1 MAPLPD
7 VKDSKALDNATK
19 LHEVLATRTAPAAT
33 GKPFLEN
40 DLGVLKSVTGITSMK
55 DFLGCNGDGDGKSSI
70 HKGVNF
76 GSKKESGGL
85 PDDVRLRL
93 LGFKKM
99 ISSAI
104 IQAQLMTKLMRPSAN
119 DIMATSIFKNHL
131 GAMLKAFNV
140 TDFATWIPDV
150 HARFYF
156 EEYEI
161 AALIPDLF
169 DQLPMDSASVNIE
182 GALGYLF
189 GLLETDTA
197 TFAEQ
202 SNTSAEFNVVS
213 RNNVVHTKITED
225 LNQDSAPAIIDKL
238 RKEVVAGIARSEER
252 AILNGDTT
260 GTHMDADVTAA
271 TDFRKAFKG
280 LRKLALDNS
289 ANGSVVN
296 HGGDA
301 PSKLMFANMFNAMGK
316 YTDDVS
322 DLAWLLPVSVANAVI
337 TGAIPELFTAFAF
350 GGPASNRTGQMPPI
364 FGVEGYKSQWQRQDL
379 HETGVYTIAAQTKCS
394 PLLVKKSRIMRF
406 QRAPIRVWAAPS
418 LPSSDIMLMSAK
430 KRHSFAAI
438 PQSAEEKSII
448 VAINVETQA

>member
-1 MAPLPD
+1 MPPLGD
-7 VKDSKALDNATK
+7 VKDSKALSNASK
-19 LHEVLATRTAPAAT
+19 LHEVLAAKHAPVQV

-40 DLGVLKSVTGITSMK
+40 DLGVLKSITGISTMK
-55 DFLGCNGDGDGKSSI
+55 DFLGCSGDGDGQGMI

-76 GSKKESGGL
+76 GSKKDTGGL

-93 LGFKKM
+93 LSFKKM
-99 ISSAI
+99 VNSAVV
-104 IQAQLMTKLMRPSAN
+104 QAQILFKTVSPSAEQ
-119 DIMATSIFKNHL
+119 IMRTSIYKNHVAPL
-131 GAMLKAFNV
+131 CKAFNI
-140 TDFATWIPDV
+140 TDFATWIPE
-150 HARFYF
+150 AQGRFYF

-161 AALIPDLF
+161 ASLIPDLF
-169 DQLPMDSASVNIE
+169 DQLPMESASVNIQ

-189 GLLETDTA
+189 GLLETDVA

-213 RNNVVHTKITED
+213 KNNVVHTKISED

-280 LRKLALDNS
+280 LRKLALENS
-289 ANGSVVN
+289 ANGSVVD

-301 PSKLMFANMFNAMGK
+301 PSKLMFSNMFNAMGK

-364 FGVEGYKSQWQRQDL
+364 FGVEGYKSQWSRQDL
-379 HETGVYTIAAQTKCS
+379 HETGVYTIAAQTKCA
-394 PLLVKKSRIMRF
+394 PLLVKKSRVMRF
-406 QRAPIRVWAAPS
+406 LRAPIKVWAAPS
-418 LPSSDIMLMSAK
+418 LPSSDQMLMSAK

-438 PQSAEEKSII
+438 PQTADETSII

>member
-1 MAPLPD
+1 MAPLPE
-7 VKDSKALDNATK
+7 VKNSKALENATK
-19 LHEVLATRTAPAAT
+19 LHEVLATRTAPVQT

-40 DLGVLKSVTGITSMK
+40 DLGVLKSITGVSTMK
-55 DFLGCNGDGDGKSSI
+55 DFLGCSGDGDGKSHI

-76 GSKKESGGL
+76 GSKKDCGGL
-85 PDDVRLRL
+85 PDDVRIRL

-104 IQAQLMTKLMRPSAN
+104 IQAQLATKLMRPSVE
-119 DIMATSIFKNHL
+119 DIKSTSIFKNHL

-140 TDFATWIPDV
+140 TDFGSWLPDV
-150 HARFYF
+150 HSRFYF

-169 DQLPMDSASVNIE
+169 DQLPMDAASMNIE

-189 GLLETDTA
+189 GLLETDVS
-197 TFAEQ
+197 TFTEQ

-213 RNNVVHTKITED
+213 RNNVVHAKITED

-238 RKEVVAGIARSEER
+238 RKEVVAGLARSEER
-252 AILNGDTT
+252 AIINGDVT
-260 GTHMDADVTAA
+260 GTHMDANVVAA
-271 TDFRKAFKG
+271 TDFRKAFNG
-280 LRKLALDNS
+280 LRKRALDNS
-289 ANGSVVN
+289 ANGSIID

-316 YTDDVS
+316 FTDDVS
-322 DLAWLLPVSVANAVI
+322 DLAWVLDTATANAVI

-364 FGVEGYKSQWQRQDL
+364 FGIEGYKSQWARQDL
-379 HETGVYTIAAQTKCS
+379 AATGVYTVSGQTKAM
-394 PLLVKKSRIMRF
+394 PILVKKSRMMRF
-406 QRAPIRVWAAPS
+406 LRAPIRVWAAPS

-430 KRHSFAAI
+430 KRHSFAGI
-438 PQSAEEKSII
+438 PQTADEKSII
-448 VAINVETQA
+448 AAINVETQA

>member
-1 MAPLPD
+1 MAPLPE
-7 VKDSKALDNATK
+7 VKDSKALENATK
-19 LHEVLATRTAPAAT
+19 LHEVLATRTAPVQT

-40 DLGVLKSVTGITSMK
+40 DLGVLKSVTGVSTMK
-55 DFLGCNGDGDGKSSI
+55 DFLGCNGDGDGKSMV
-70 HKGVNF
+70 HKGINF
-76 GSKKESGGL
+76 GSRKDTGGL
-85 PDDVRLRL
+85 PDDVRIRL

-99 ISSAI
+99 VSSAI

-119 DIMATSIFKNHL
+119 DIMSTSIFKNHL
-131 GAMLKAFNV
+131 SGMLKAFNV

-169 DQLPMDSASVNIE
+169 DQLPMDSASINIE

-189 GLLETDTA
+189 GLLETDVA

-202 SNTSAEFNVVS
+202 ANTSAEFNVTS
-213 RNNVVHTKITED
+213 KNNVVHTKITED

-252 AILNGDTT
+252 AIISGDIT

-271 TDFRKAFKG
+271 TDFRKAFNG
-280 LRKLALDNS
+280 LRKRALDNS
-289 ANGSVVN
+289 ANGSIVD

-301 PSKLMFANMFNAMGK
+301 PSKLMFSNMFNAMGK

-322 DLAWLLPVSVANAVI
+322 DLAWILPVMVANAVI

-364 FGVEGYKSQWQRQDL
+364 FGVDGYKSQWQRQDL
-379 HETGVYTIAAQTKCS
+379 AATGVYTAPGETKCM

-406 QRAPIRVWAAPS
+406 QRAPIRVWAAPA
-418 LPSSDIMLMSAK
+418 LPSSDLMLMSAK

-438 PQSAEEKSII
+438 PQSADETSII
-448 VAINVETQA
+448 AAINVETQA